1 MRKKKK
7 LIIKAIAPKPRNPVA
22 RLLCTASQFKTKAF
36 KNKKKTIEKF
46 DWKKENFKR
55 VLSQNR

>member
-22 RLLCTASQFKTKAF
+22 RLLCTAPQFKTKAF
-36 KNKKKTIEKF
+36 KNKKKALERF
-46 DWKKENFKR
+46 DWRKEDFKA
-55 VLSQNR
+55 S

>member
-22 RLLCTASQFKTKAF
+22 RLLCTAPQFKTQAF
-36 KNKKKTIEKF
+36 KNKKKAIERF
-46 DWKKENFKR
+46 DWRKEDFKA
-55 VLSQNR
+55 S